1 MRRSARVG
9 TRPREFGVCFCWAC
23 EERETIGRERE
34 REREREGRCRAR
46 EHELVWP
53 RNAKRGAR
61 IIRMYIL
68 CSLSCSWTLFFSPP
82 FFLSFLRFWFGMRIL
97 PASWVSPPWL
107 NDGCFSIPALFLFL
121 FFSFLRGFL
130 CVEVNEESQR
140 NKLNFVSSLLCVWRL
155 SSVLVVIQSC
165 E

>member
-9 TRPREFGVCFCWAC
+9 TRPREFGVCFCWAG
-23 EERETIGRERE
+23 EERKTIGRERE
-34 REREREGRCRAR
+34 REWRCRAVL
-46 EHELVWP
+46 HEDVWP

-68 CSLSCSWTLFFSPP
+68 CSLPCSWTLFFFPP
-82 FFLSFLRFWFGMRIL
+82 FFLSFLRFWLGMRIL
-97 PASWVSPPWL
+97 PASGVSPPWL

-121 FFSFLRGFL
+121 FLFLFFSFLRGFL
-130 CVEVNEESQR
+130 CVKVNEESQR

-155 SSVLVVIQSC
+155 SSVLVVI
-165 E
+165 